1 MKCGHFLIHTFI
13 LGTIKCLD
21 VQKKRIIFAA
31 VSIFTLYLNTV
42 SLRAQSTLIGQLSQ
56 ARGRRRPLT
65 DVWMARLK
73 GTDSQCGL
81 CTC

>member
-13 LGTIKCLD
+13 LCTRKCLD

-31 VSIFTLYLNTV
+31 APIFTLYLNTV

-56 ARGRRRPLT
+56 AREGAAHSQ
-65 DVWMARLK
+65 MARLK

>member
-1 MKCGHFLIHTFI
+1 ML
-13 LGTIKCLD
+13 
-21 VQKKRIIFAA
+21 KKNRIIFAA
-31 VSIFTLYLNTV
+31 APIFTLYLNTV

>member
-1 MKCGHFLIHTFI
+1 MVIFRFI
-13 LGTIKCLD
+13 LLFCVLENVWMFK
-21 VQKKRIIFAA
+21 KKRIIFAA
-31 VSIFTLYLNTV
+31 APIFTLYLNTV

-56 ARGRRRPLT
+56 AREGAAHSQ
-65 DVWMARLK
+65 MARLK